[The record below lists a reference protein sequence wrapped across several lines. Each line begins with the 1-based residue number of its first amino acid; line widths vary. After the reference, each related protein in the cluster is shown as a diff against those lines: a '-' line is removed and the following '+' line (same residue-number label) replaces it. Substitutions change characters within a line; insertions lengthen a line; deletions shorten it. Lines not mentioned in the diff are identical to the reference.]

1 VVLWSLVTAPNLEP
15 KPKKNNFNP
24 NKIERHIAYID
35 ARLDEYNAI
44 LAKEDGDVHEKQSIA
59 KKIKKHSIKQKIH
72 WVSKYN

>member
-15 KPKKNNFNP
+15 KTPRKKLNP

-35 ARLDEYNAI
+35 ARLDEYNAA
-44 LAKEDGDVHEKQSIA
+44 LAKEDGDVSENKVL
-59 KKIKKHSIKQKIH
+59 KRRLKHTYSKQKIH

>member
-1 VVLWSLVTAPNLEP
+1 VVLWSLVTAPNLEQNS
-15 KPKKNNFNP
+15 KKNNFNP

-35 ARLDEYNAI
+35 ARLDEYNAT

-59 KKIKKHSIKQKIH
+59 KKIKHSIQNKTH